1 MILHLLLIVT
11 LALALGT
18 RILYVTNFLIML
30 YLSMKFDDFHLN
42 GFKEISETC
51 FDLSSLKVTLTSG
64 VAI

>member
-30 YLSMKFDDFHLN
+30 YLSMKFDDIHLN

-51 FDLSSLKVTLTSG
+51 FDLLSLKVTLTSG